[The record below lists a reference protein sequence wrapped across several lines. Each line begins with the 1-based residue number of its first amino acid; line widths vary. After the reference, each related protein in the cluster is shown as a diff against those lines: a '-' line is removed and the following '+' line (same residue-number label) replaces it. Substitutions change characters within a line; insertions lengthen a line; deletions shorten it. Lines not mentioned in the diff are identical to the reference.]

1 MRDGDPRLR
10 PIYAYLTAHPDAAL
24 ARLREQIAMLQ
35 PMFARSNMTGHS
47 TASGLVLTPDCA
59 EGLLI
64 HHLGR
69 GKWLAPGGMSMMTT
83 PRCG

>member
-10 PIYAYLTAHPDAAL
+10 PIYAYLIAHPDAAL
-24 ARLREQIAMLQ
+24 ARWREQIAMLQ

-47 TASGLVLTPDCA
+47 AASDLVLTPDCA
-59 EGLLI
+59 EVLLI

-69 GKWLAPGGMSMMTT
+69 GKWLAPAAC
-83 PRCG
+83 R